1 MKDVLKTNNPVLL
14 DFAQALLADAGV
26 ETVVFDS
33 HASIMDGS
41 VGILP
46 RRLMV
51 ADDDYARARAVLRE
65 ALPDDVPP

>member
-26 ETVVFDS
+26 ETFVFDS